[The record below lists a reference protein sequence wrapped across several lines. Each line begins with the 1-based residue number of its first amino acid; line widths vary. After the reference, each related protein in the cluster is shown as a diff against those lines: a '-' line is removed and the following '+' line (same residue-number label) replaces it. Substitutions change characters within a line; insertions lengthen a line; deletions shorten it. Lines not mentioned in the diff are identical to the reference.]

1 MTSASMLREK
11 AFATFYSKDKVTNQG
26 LYIKCICSTDYVQIM
41 HSPKPN
47 RIIWRHPSF
56 SDFTYHF
63 PERIPNTIAPI

>member
-11 AFATFYSKDKVTNQG
+11 AFATFYSKDNVTNQK
-26 LYIKCICSTDYVQIM
+26 YIANVFALQII
-41 HSPKPN
+41 HSSKLN
-47 RIIWRHPSF
+47 KMNMRHPSF

>member
-26 LYIKCICSTDYVQIM
+26 LYKYCIANTFTLQII
-41 HSPKPN
+41 HSPKFN
-47 RIIWRHPSF
+47 KMNMRHPSF

>member
-11 AFATFYSKDKVTNQG
+11 AFATFYSKDNVTNHE
-26 LYIKCICSTDYVQIM
+26 YIAYIANVFALQIIYSSKLNKM
-41 HSPKPN
+41 N
-47 RIIWRHPSF
+47 MRHPSF